1 MGKYPNVNKTLE
13 IIYIDRQ
20 KMRLSDDS
28 KWQFLPTM
36 PPPSSWKARSEDN
49 DGDKVRPEE
58 MTSFKSDNLCAI
70 IGVSKK
76 DTNTQAMYLGGAQ
89 GEVSD
94 INVTKSMTD
103 TEYPANHLE
112 KEWKIRKATD
122 NLIVLE
128 DDSTW
133 ELTAKLTLVPIRR
146 PIEDWQPEKHYVK
159 IYKTGSKNRTVDKSL
174 EIQTYEVKNMQTGVA
189 LRGTFEGWEKIK

>member
-36 PPPSSWKARSEDN
+36 PPPSSWKARSEEN
-49 DGDKVRPEE
+49 DGDKVRPED

-70 IGVSKK
+70 IGISKK
-76 DTNTQAMYLGGAQ
+76 DTNTQAMYLGGTK
-89 GEVSD
+89 GEESD

-103 TEYPANHLE
+103 TEYPASHLE
-112 KEWKIRKATD
+112 KEWKIRKAAD

-128 DDSTW
+128 DDSIW
-133 ELTAKLTLVPIRR
+133 QLTAKLSLLSTRR
-146 PIEDWQPEKHYVK
+146 PIEGWLPEEHSVT
-159 IYKTGSKNRTVDKSL
+159 IYKTGSKSRTVDKSL
-174 EIQTYEVKNMQTGVA
+174 EIQTYEVTNVQTGLA
-189 LRGTFEGWEKIK
+189 LRGTFEGWEK